1 MPHLDDLLDL
11 LEAARDDRA
20 LKSALRGYATRIGF
34 DRFAFLDVQGR
45 DTSALSNYPEDW
57 QTLYLKNGYATI
69 DPVVAS
75 AKRTMRITSWSA
87 DHHPFLRHSTEWSF
101 FGEAVEFG
109 LRSGLSI
116 PVRTGFGRTAILT
129 FASGRPTPV
138 YLEHLDQYRVRTA
151 VAFLHLTLGR
161 RAEMKTRSPDVD
173 LTPRETLCLT
183 WASHGKAMKG
193 TAEILGISERSVRF
207 YLDAAREKLGAD
219 NVTHAVRIAVERRL
233 I

>member
-20 LKSALRGYATRIGF
+20 LKGALRGYATRIGF
-34 DRFAFLDVQGR
+34 DRFAFLDVRGQ

-57 QTLYLKNGYATI
+57 QTHYLKNGYAAI

-75 AKRTMRITSWSA
+75 AKRTMRITPWSA
-87 DHHPFLRHSTEWSF
+87 DRHPFLRHSAEWSF

-116 PVRTGFGRTAILT
+116 PVKTGFGRTAILT
-129 FASGRPTPV
+129 FASGGPTPND
-138 YLEHLDQYRVRTA
+138 LGRLDQYRVRTA

-161 RAEMKTRSPDVD
+161 RAEMQMRSPDID
-173 LTPRETLCLT
+173 LTPREILCLT
-183 WASHGKAMKG
+183 WASLGKTMKG
-193 TAEILGISERSVRF
+193 TAEILGISERTVRF
-207 YLDAAREKLGAD
+207 YLEAAREKLGAG
-219 NVTHAVRIAVERRL
+219 NITHAVRIAVERRL